1 MATDFKL
8 SDAINNSE
16 YYNNSYIK
24 NFKYIVENCTYP
36 QYFKNLNIKNL
47 SNWKEYYYPKDA
59 VITHNL
65 LPVINFDDE
74 AGTRSRNINYMFKPY
89 RGSNLLTNIDNIN
102 SFDINNS
109 DVSISIPS
117 MIRGFDASLV
127 KNEND
132 YTLNITANDNLGPLE
147 KSADIVITAKGV
159 NNGKDASLLIEVKQA
174 GGRTNRI
181 PIRVNI
187 TKNTLYKDYTFGAV
201 IEIYLDDSPKPK
213 TIRVNEQIYADSSF
227 IADYYTKYG
236 PNQIYLRTSKVGA
249 AIDMKCHITDEINN
263 PGIGEDEIMDQKSMS
278 FSYDCSMYYKDADG
292 VKKFITGNSRIQA
305 TPLTYTNP
313 DGPNVINPLYVWID
327 GDERQLV
334 YYGMNPAAPK
344 SIGTVQ
350 YGDAGYLL
358 DINIYEIFFDI
369 TIK

>member
-1 MATDFKL
+1 MATNFKL

-59 VITHNL
+59 VITSNL
-65 LPVINFDDE
+65 LPEINFTDE
-74 AGTRSRNINYMFKPY
+74 GGTKSRTINYLFKPY
-89 RGSNLLTNIDNIN
+89 QGGNLLTYIDNIN
-102 SFDINNS
+102 SFDINNC

-117 MIRGFDASLV
+117 MIKWFDASLV

-174 GGRTNRI
+174 GGRTHRI
-181 PIRVNI
+181 PVRVNI
-187 TKNTLYKDYTFGAV
+187 TKTTLYKDYTFGAV
-201 IEIYLDDSPKPK
+201 IEIYLDNSLKR
-213 TIRVNEQIYADSSF
+213 IEASAYSDSSF
-227 IADYYTKYG
+227 IADNYTKYG
-236 PNQIYLRTSKVGA
+236 PNQIYLEASEVEAKIDMRCH
-249 AIDMKCHITDEINN
+249 AIDGMHR
-263 PGIGEDEIMDQKSMS
+263 PGIGEDEIIDQTSTT
-278 FSYDCSMYYKDADG
+278 FSYDCSMYYKASDG
-292 VKKFITGNSRIQA
+292 EKMFIVGKSRIDA
-305 TPLTYTNP
+305 PRLDYVNP
-313 DGPNVINPLYVWID
+313 TDGPIVINPLGVWLN
-327 GDERQLV
+327 GDSAQLKQ
-334 YYGMNPAAPK
+334 YKITPAAPK
-344 SIGTVQ
+344 SIGGVK
-350 YGDAGYLL
+350 YGGD
-358 DINIYEIFFDI
+358 DFTHNINIYEIFFDI